1 MGFNSGFKGLIKA
14 TFFNVMVLFIIQ
26 NILEQSYA
34 KEIYKQTEADFTSAY
49 HVTPSDW

>member
-34 KEIYKQTEADFTSAY
+34 KEIYKQTEADFRSAY
-49 HVTPSDW
+49 RVTPSDW